1 MKKPI
6 YLPMVLFVVLITAWG
21 AQAQMMG
28 GGGGRGMMGE
38 PGNQPGT
45 LPQAQEEESFMMH
58 PGMMGCYGMGPGMM
72 GGYGMGPGMMGGY
85 GMGPGMMGGHGM
97 GPMKRHMMEEYWG
110 EGGMKPFRSPEQ
122 YEKFLDATRDMRKKM
137 HDLRFEYG
145 EMMRN
150 PATTMGDLK
159 KKEQEMTE
167 LRRKI
172 MEQAVQE

>member
-1 MKKPI
+1 MKKTR
-6 YLPMVLFVVLITAWG
+6 YLAIVLFMVLMAAWG
-21 AQAQMMG
+21 AEAQMM
-28 GGGGRGMMGE
+28 GGGRGMMGE
-38 PGNQPGT
+38 PGEQQGAM
-45 LPQAQEEESFMMH
+45 PQAQEEESFMMH

-85 GMGPGMMGGHGM
+85 GMGL
-97 GPMKRHMMEEYWG
+97 MKQHMMAEYG
-110 EGGMKPFRSPEQ
+110 SEPGMKPFRSPEQ

-159 KKEQEMTE
+159 KKEQEMME
-167 LRRKI
+167 LRRNSRWPNTGSAE
-172 MEQAVQE
+172 M